1 MMKNHI
7 ISLHSLLYYLSR
19 VNSGG
24 RVQGCKWKNRAV
36 SLSKSSP
43 FQTQGKQDV
52 SSYKKQGEIGE
63 RKGGGRGD
71 DGDSAGEGGR
81 RGQCWQEK

>member
-1 MMKNHI
+1 M
-7 ISLHSLLYYLSR
+7 
-19 VNSGG
+19 
-24 RVQGCKWKNRAV
+24 QGCKWKNGAV

-63 RKGGGRGD
+63 RKGGRRGD
-71 DGDSAGEGGR
+71 DGDSAGER
-81 RGQCWQEK
+81 NDLVCKNSCKPSDQNP